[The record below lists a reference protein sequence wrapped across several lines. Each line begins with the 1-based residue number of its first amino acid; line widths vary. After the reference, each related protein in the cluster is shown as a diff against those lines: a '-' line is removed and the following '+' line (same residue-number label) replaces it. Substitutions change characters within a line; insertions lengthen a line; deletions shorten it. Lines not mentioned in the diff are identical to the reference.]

1 MTKNVLFLVNN
12 RESSKLPLLEFS
24 DFFPM
29 ILLEEALLGC
39 PRNVTTYE
47 EAGQTEKQPIP
58 NKPIK

>member
-1 MTKNVLFLVNN
+1 
-12 RESSKLPLLEFS
+12 
-24 DFFPM
+24 M